1 MTRIVDVERARAE
14 TPGCE
19 RVLHFDNAGASLMPQ
34 PVLDRVLAHLGLE
47 MEVGGYAAADAMQ
60 DEIEAVYEKL
70 AGLVNGRPS
79 EIALVENATVAW
91 QMAFHSIPFV
101 PGDRILTAKAAYASN
116 YIGFLQMAR
125 RRGVTVEVIPDDGQ
139 GQVSVEA
146 LREMMDERV
155 RLVAITHVPTNGGL
169 VNPAAAV
176 GRVAQEWDAL
186 YLLDACQS
194 AGQMPIDVGAIGCD
208 MLSATGRKWLRG
220 PRGTGFL
227 FVREGVLDRLEP
239 PFLDLR
245 GATWVARDRYE
256 MRPDARRF
264 ENWEKAW
271 ANVLGLGTA
280 VAYAQLFGLD
290 NIWARVQRLA
300 SRLRGQLQG
309 IPGVTVRDKG
319 AVQCGIVTFTVEGM
333 AAAAVQQYLR
343 QQQINVTTSTVRS
356 TRLDMEDRQLAEV
369 VRASI
374 HYFNTE
380 EEIARFC
387 GVIGDL
393 PEQRDVIARL
403 QQLANPKK

>member
-1 MTRIVDVERARAE
+1 
-14 TPGCE
+14 
-19 RVLHFDNAGASLMPQ
+19 
-34 PVLDRVLAHLGLE
+34 
-47 MEVGGYAAADAMQ
+47 VGGYAAADAVQ
-60 DEIEAVYEKL
+60 EEIEAVYEKL

-91 QMAFHSIPFV
+91 QMAFHSIPFQ

-116 YIGFLQMAR
+116 YIGFLQMAQ
-125 RRGVTVEVIPDDGQ
+125 RRGVTVEVIPDDEQ
-139 GQVSVEA
+139 GQVSVAA

-176 GRVAQEWDAL
+176 GQVAREWDTL

-194 AGQMPIDVGAIGCD
+194 AGQLPLDVGAIGCD
-208 MLSATGRKWLRG
+208 MLSVTGRKWLRG

-227 FVREGVLDRLEP
+227 FVRQEVLDKLEP

-280 VAYAQLFGLD
+280 VAYAQSFGLD
-290 NIWARVQRLA
+290 NIWARVQQLA
-300 SRLRGQLQG
+300 SMLRGQLQG

-319 AVQCGIVTFTVEGM
+319 AVQGGIVTFTVDGV
-333 AAAAVQQYLR
+333 AAAAVQQHLR
-343 QQQINVTTSTVRS
+343 RQQINVTTSTVRS

-374 HYFNTE
+374 HYFNNE
-380 EEIARFC
+380 AEIERFC
-387 GVIGDL
+387 GEIRRLGTGDSVDRKTL
-393 PEQRDVIARL
+393 TQRCKGA
-403 QQLANPKK
+403 K

>member
-1 MTRIVDVERARAE
+1 MTAEFFDIERARAE

-19 RVLHFDNAGASLMPQ
+19 RVLHFDNAGSSLMPQ

-47 MEVGGYAAADAMQ
+47 MQVGGYAAADAVQ
-60 DEIEAVYEKL
+60 EEIEAVYEKL

-91 QMAFHSIPFV
+91 QMAFHSIPFQ

-116 YIGFLQMAR
+116 YIGFLQMAQ
-125 RRGVTVEVIPDDGQ
+125 RRGVTVEVIPDDEQ
-139 GQVSVEA
+139 GQVSVAA

-176 GRVAQEWDAL
+176 GQVARE
-186 YLLDACQS
+186 LDACQS
-194 AGQMPIDVGAIGCD
+194 AGQLPLDVGAIGCD
-208 MLSATGRKWLRG
+208 MLSVTGRKWLRG

-227 FVREGVLDRLEP
+227 FVRQEVLDKLEP

-280 VAYAQLFGLD
+280 VAYAQSFGLD
-290 NIWARVQRLA
+290 NIWARVQQLA
-300 SRLRGQLQG
+300 SMLRGQLQG

-319 AVQCGIVTFTVEGM
+319 AVQGGIVTFTVDGV
-333 AAAAVQQYLR
+333 AAAAVQQHLR
-343 QQQINVTTSTVRS
+343 RQQINVTTSTVRS
-356 TRLDMEDRQLAEV
+356 TRLDMEDRQLAEL

-380 EEIARFC
+380 EEIGRFC
-387 GVIGDL
+387 EEIGRLRAGDSVDRKRL
-393 PEQRDVIARL
+393 TQRRKGA
-403 QQLANPKK
+403 KK